1 MLQPAG
7 SGCFSILKS
16 ESRFMADLRQRRKS
30 VCFLWKENKKEKK
43 NNQSQFNQRF
53 DEL

>member
-16 ESRFMADLRQRRKS
+16 ESRYMTDMRQRRES
-30 VCFLWKENKKEKK
+30 VYFLWKENNHGQK